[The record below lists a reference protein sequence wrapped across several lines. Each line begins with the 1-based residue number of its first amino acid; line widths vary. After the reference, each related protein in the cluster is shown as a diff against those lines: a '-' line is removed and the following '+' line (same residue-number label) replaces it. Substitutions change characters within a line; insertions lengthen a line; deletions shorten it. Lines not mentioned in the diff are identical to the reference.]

1 MMESEIF
8 YYLPN
13 YAMELYFWMDLQ
25 ERNVFLLITD
35 LQIPAKNAQILSP
48 RKSPRAMGKERL

>member
-8 YYLPN
+8 YYPSN

-25 ERNVFLLITD
+25 ELNVFVLITD

-48 RKSPRAMGKERL
+48 RKSPRARRKERS